1 MLFPIHINNLDRNEN
16 SWKWWNITNILPN
29 RIQLVKTLVDHS
41 TEARQKKKKS
51 LLYFK
56 WPTSFFLS
64 SLDGNCQFSLHFR
77 TAEPVPPVSC
87 SYEKLSR
94 RLPGLINLPFHPDTS
109 RSSDGEFNQ
118 QIRWTSKPSA
128 FVSLAYD

>member
-1 MLFPIHINNLDRNEN
+1 MEIAN
-16 SWKWWNITNILPN
+16 
-29 RIQLVKTLVDHS
+29 
-41 TEARQKKKKS
+41 
-51 LLYFK
+51 
-56 WPTSFFLS
+56 FLCTFGPRS
-64 SLDGNCQFSLHFR
+64 PFL
-77 TAEPVPPVSC
+77 VSC

-128 FVSLAYD
+128 FVSLAHD